1 MQEDWSEIRERLARL
16 EYAEERGQQ
25 DRSDMKTDI
34 KAVRE
39 DVSAIKTLVEQVR
52 GGAKVAWVAYGMI
65 GAVAAFITW
74 LISKLPITLGG
85 R

>member
-1 MQEDWSEIRERLARL
+1 MNDDFSEIRERLARL
-16 EYAEERGQQ
+16 EYAEERSQQ

-39 DVSAIKTLVEQVR
+39 DVATIKGLVEQVR
-52 GGAKVAWVAYGMI
+52 GGAKVAWVAYGLI
-65 GAVAAFITW
+65 GGVAAAITW
-74 LISKLPITLGG
+74 LISKLPFTVGG